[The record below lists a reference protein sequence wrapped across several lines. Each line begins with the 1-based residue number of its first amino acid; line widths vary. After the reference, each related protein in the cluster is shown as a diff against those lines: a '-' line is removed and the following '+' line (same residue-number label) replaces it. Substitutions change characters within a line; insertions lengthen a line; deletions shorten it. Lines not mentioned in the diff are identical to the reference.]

1 MKLAYRVRIGA
12 FTVLAAIATFGAA
25 TASAQ
30 ETAPAPAT
38 SNRALTTENVGN
50 GLTPERKKAV
60 EDMARTI
67 SENAQN
73 AAHSAVG
80 RSIAEASAKVAR
92 RADDIADKAL
102 SADREKVLK
111 FLGIDPAGESSIY
124 YFVSYE
130 MPLEVLRA
138 YVIEAMWSGGT
149 LVFRG
154 IPPGRDMRQFITK
167 DLRELIY
174 GKGASAALSID
185 PRLFDGYK
193 ITTVPTIVYTEE
205 RKNFMCTG
213 VNPKSFKYEEKTLS
227 YDTCPP
233 VDESKYWKITGA
245 VTTDF
250 ALREF
255 INAGATHAQVH
266 LDALAKGFATG
277 TVAPKAQQAFA
288 GEWKDAISPE
298 ELMAVKSAIET
309 ARSAGSKAPGAP
321 EPAAK

>member
-1 MKLAYRVRIGA
+1 M
-12 FTVLAAIATFGAA
+12 AALVGITLLSTSMAL
-25 TASAQ
+25 AQ
-30 ETAPAPAT
+30 EAPSKAT
-38 SNRALTTENVGN
+38 PNRALTTDNMGS
-50 GLTPERKKAV
+50 GMTPERKKAL
-60 EDMARTI
+60 EETARII
-67 SENAQN
+67 SENAQG
-73 AAHSAVG
+73 ASHSAMG

-102 SADREKVLK
+102 SADREKVLT
-111 FLGIDPAGESSIY
+111 FLGIDPKGESSIY

-130 MPLEVLRA
+130 MPLELLRS

-154 IPPGRDMRQFITK
+154 IPPGRDMRQFITQ

-174 GKGASAALSID
+174 GKGASASMSID
-185 PRLFDGYK
+185 PRLFDGYN

-205 RKNFMCTG
+205 RKNFMCAG
-213 VNPKSFKYEEKTLS
+213 VNPKSFKYEKETLS

-233 VDESKYWKITGA
+233 VDESKYWKISGA

-255 INAGATHAQVH
+255 INAGATRAQVH

-277 TVAPKAQQAFA
+277 TVAPKVQQAFS

-298 ELMAVKSAIET
+298 ELMSVKSAIDT
-309 ARSAGSKAPGAP
+309 ARNAGSKV
-321 EPAAK
+321 PAALQPPAN

>member
-1 MKLAYRVRIGA
+1 MKLAHRVRIA
-12 FTVLAAIATFGAA
+12 ALAGLTLLTSSLALAQAT
-25 TASAQ
+25 
-30 ETAPAPAT
+30 P
-38 SNRALTTENVGN
+38 NRALTTENVGS
-50 GLTPERKKAV
+50 GMTPERKKAL
-60 EDMARTI
+60 EETARSIT
-67 SENAQN
+67 EHAQN
-73 AAHSAVG
+73 ATHSAMG
-80 RSIAEASAKVAR
+80 RTIAEASAKVAR

-102 SADREKVLK
+102 SADREKVLT

-130 MPLEVLRA
+130 MPLEVLRS

-154 IPPGRDMRQFITK
+154 IPPGRDMRQFITQ

-185 PRLFDGYK
+185 PRLFDGYN

-213 VNPKSFKYEEKTLS
+213 VNPKSFKYEKQTLS

-255 INAGATHAQVH
+255 INAGATRAQVH
-266 LDALAKGFATG
+266 LDALAKGLATG
-277 TVAPKAQQAFA
+277 TVAPKVQQAFS

-298 ELMAVKSAIET
+298 ELMAVKTAVET
-309 ARSAGSKAPGAP
+309 ARAAGSKVP
-321 EPAAK
+321 EALQSPAK